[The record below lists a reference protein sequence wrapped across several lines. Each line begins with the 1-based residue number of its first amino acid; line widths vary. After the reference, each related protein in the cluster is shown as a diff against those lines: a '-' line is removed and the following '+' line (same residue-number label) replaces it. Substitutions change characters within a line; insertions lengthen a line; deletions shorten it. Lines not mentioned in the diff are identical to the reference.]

1 MWAKERLGQ
10 FNLIISMNYGNSM
23 AVRQGPGSEAT
34 FPIGAGG
41 PNLVAVEQPADDHF
55 GGLGADRGEIG
66 AGVRLQHADA
76 KNASPRV
83 MADTMRRIMS
93 SVPDFKVYG
102 PLCRSAIQWAETGAP
117 AANIASNIT

>member
-1 MWAKERLGQ
+1 
-10 FNLIISMNYGNSM
+10 M

-41 PNLVAVEQPADDHF
+41 PHVVAVEQPAADYF
-55 GGLGADRGEIG
+55 VGLGADRGEIG
-66 AGVRLQHADA
+66 AGVRLRHADA

-83 MADTMRRIMS
+83 VAGTMRRIIS
-93 SVPDFKVYG
+93 SVPDFRVYG

-117 AANIASNIT
+117 AANIT